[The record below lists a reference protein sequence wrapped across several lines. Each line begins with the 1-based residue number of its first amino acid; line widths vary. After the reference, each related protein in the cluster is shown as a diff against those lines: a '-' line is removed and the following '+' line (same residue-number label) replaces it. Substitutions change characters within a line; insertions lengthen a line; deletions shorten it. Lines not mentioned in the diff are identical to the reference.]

1 MSHHCKMAELLP
13 SLLRHGFVKV
23 PASPEALATLRHA
36 LGTWS
41 ASKTFRHP
49 PVPPD
54 AGNGATFP
62 CAFNALFDVCRT
74 SLHLLDLEWQ
84 QLEGRPLG
92 APMHEMPG
100 GNVFLPGQSKPF
112 VGGVPPSAFD
122 ASFFNLFNY
131 DYGSLNSH
139 VDRGLIT
146 VVYGFSG
153 TPLNGHD
160 ARVSEE
166 TASVDNQQPRSRL
179 WLRDAAASDLSAPG
193 AWVDAEVECG
203 TDGVI
208 LFAGEQLEA
217 LTGRR
222 VPAIEHCVR
231 VRHKSPPPHTLTHT
245 RLAVCKCHLLTPV
258 HAHLQVDPVG
268 PYLNRSHQYRDPRAS
283 ERGNRLS
290 AAMICSYVER

>member
-1 MSHHCKMAELLP
+1 MYLRVIAFLSIVNIQDRDLVSHHCEMAQSVRLLP

-23 PASPEALATLRHA
+23 PVSREALATLRHA
-36 LGTWS
+36 FVTWS

-62 CAFNALFDVCRT
+62 CAFNALFAVCRT
-74 SLHLLDLEWQ
+74 SLNQLDLEWQ
-84 QLEGRPLG
+84 ELEGQPLG
-92 APMHEMPG
+92 VPVYKMPNG
-100 GNVFLPGQSKPF
+100 DVFLPGQSKPF
-112 VGGVPPSAFD
+112 VGGVIASAFD

-153 TPLNGHD
+153 TIMNGHD
-160 ARVSEE
+160 AHATEE
-166 TASVDNQQPRSRL
+166 TPSLDYQQPRSRL
-179 WLRDAAASDLSAPG
+179 WLRNAAANDLTAPG

-203 TDGVI
+203 TDG
-208 LFAGEQLEA
+208 LLLLAGEQLGA

-231 VRHKSPPPHTLTHT
+231 VRRKSPLIPTHT
-245 RLAVCKCHLLTPV
+245 STAR
-258 HAHLQVDPVG
+258 
-268 PYLNRSHQYRDPRAS
+268 RF
-283 ERGNRLS
+283 
-290 AAMICSYVER
+290 